1 MRLNWQVDA
10 GTLRMDLSFAPRIGD
25 RPERC
30 MSSDAVTDLNS
41 AATVTQLRPA
51 LVRFFRRRCPTLAE
65 AEDLAHE
72 VIVRA
77 LQHAQWT
84 SNEQA
89 KNYIFRA
96 AINLWRD
103 RLRRNAVRG
112 GAEVDWDDE
121 STLEVSEGTTLD
133 RILVSEEELYRVHAA
148 LLELGERTRDVFV
161 LHRLEHLKYTEIAG
175 MLGVSVS
182 AVEKHMSKALAHL
195 ARRID
200 DHEFI

>member
-1 MRLNWQVDA
+1 M
-10 GTLRMDLSFAPRIGD
+10 TT
-25 RPERC
+25 E
-30 MSSDAVTDLNS
+30 AVIEMNS
-41 AATVTQLRPA
+41 ATTVTLLRPA
-51 LVRFFRRRCPTLAE
+51 LVRFFRRRCQSQAE

-77 LQHAQWT
+77 LRHAQWT
-84 SNEQA
+84 SAEQA

-103 RLRRNAVRG
+103 RMRRDSSRG
-112 GAEVDWDDE
+112 TAEVDWEDE
-121 STLEVSEGTTLD
+121 AALAVSEDTTLD
-133 RILVSEEELYRVHAA
+133 RVLLGEEELYRVHAA

-161 LHRLEHLKYTEIAG
+161 LHRLEHLKYAEIAR

-200 DHEFI
+200 DHEFN

>member
-1 MRLNWQVDA
+1 
-10 GTLRMDLSFAPRIGD
+10 
-25 RPERC
+25 
-30 MSSDAVTDLNS
+30 MSSEAATELNS
-41 AATVTQLRPA
+41 SSTVTQLRPA
-51 LVRFFRRRCPTLAE
+51 LVRFFRRRCQSLAE

-77 LQHAQWT
+77 LQHAHWT
-84 SNEQA
+84 SDEQA

-103 RLRRNAVRG
+103 RMRRSAVRG
-112 GAEVDWDDE
+112 NSEVDWDEE
-121 STLEVSEGTTLD
+121 STLEVTEGTTLD
-133 RILVSEEELYRVHAA
+133 RVLLSEEELYRVHAA

-200 DHEFI
+200 DHEFV